1 MGPFFFNSRRIMA
14 LESEY
19 EIIRELIGEV
29 IAEIRK
35 VANDV
40 PEYED
45 FKKVSEKAIYEFN
58 EMEYLM
64 RPSARF
70 ELIQMQILYVKDEDP
85 ELQHARAVKFMLRG
99 RMFYLDLLYGLMV
112 YLLSRQGAFNTKGVE
127 NPMMELKDVIYFL

>member
-1 MGPFFFNSRRIMA
+1 MA

-19 EIIRELIGEV
+19 KIIRELIGEV

-40 PEYED
+40 LEYED
-45 FKKVSEKAIYEFN
+45 FKKVSEKTIYEFN

-64 RPSARF
+64 RPRARF
-70 ELIQMQILYVKDEDP
+70 ELIQMKILYLKDEDS
-85 ELQHARAVKFMLRG
+85 ELQHARAVKFMLRE
-99 RMFYLDLLYGLMV
+99 RMFYLDLLYRLMV